1 VVVSADVRYAES
13 GDGTHVAYE
22 VTGHGD
28 VDLLY
33 IPPATSQLDLRWEE
47 PHYARVL
54 KRLAAFSRLATMD
67 KRGSGLSDRRPA
79 IPVAA
84 EQVEDVIAVLD
95 AVGSQ
100 RAFLFGSLD
109 GAAAALLT
117 AAAHPNR
124 VLGVIAYGALPRVLA
139 APDFPGLD
147 EDTANRL
154 INSEMATFGTPAAVA
169 LVAPSMVG
177 DHAYE
182 RWYARLQRSSV
193 APGEYVEFLRA
204 FFATDVR
211 DVIATVRVPV
221 LVMRKEHDTLVP
233 AEAVR
238 WLADHLPNSRYVEVP
253 GRDWT
258 FWTDG
263 ADTLVEEIETFV
275 TGRHAHLGMD
285 RVLATVLFTDIV
297 DSTRQAAELGD
308 THWTTLLDQHDA
320 VVRTHVERWRG
331 RVVKSTGD
339 GALATFDGPAR
350 ALECAANLRDALR
363 ELGIEIRTGV
373 HTGEVEIRD
382 DDLGGIAVH
391 IAARIEAL
399 ARPGEILV
407 SRTVTDLVAGS
418 GLAFDERGV
427 HALKGVPNR
436 WQLFA
441 VADPQREADGGDE
454 LLASPTD

>member
-1 VVVSADVRYAES
+1 MSGDVRYAES
-13 GDGTHVAYE
+13 GDGTHIAYE
-22 VTGHGD
+22 VMGHGD

-54 KRLAAFSRLATMD
+54 ERLAAFSRFATMD

-124 VLGVIAYGALPRVLA
+124 VSGVIAYAALARVLA

-147 EDTANRL
+147 EDTANGL

-177 DHAYE
+177 DQAYA
-182 RWYARLQRSSV
+182 RWYARLQRASV
-193 APGEYVEFLRA
+193 APGEYLEFLRA

-233 AEAVR
+233 ADAVR
-238 WLADHLPNSRYVEVP
+238 WLAAHLPNSRYAEVP

-258 FWTDG
+258 LWTDG

-275 TGRHAHLGMD
+275 TGRHAHLDMD
-285 RVLATVLFTDIV
+285 RELATVLFTDIV

-308 THWTTLLDQHDA
+308 ANWTALLDQHDA

-373 HTGEVEIRD
+373 HTGEVEIRGG
-382 DDLGGIAVH
+382 DLGGIAVH

-427 HALKGVPNR
+427 HALKGLPNR
-436 WQLFA
+436 WPVYSLT
-441 VADPQREADGGDE
+441 R
-454 LLASPTD
+454 